1 MSAQSGI
8 SASEELINSF
18 KEYVDENHS
27 ILLATIRDEKV
38 NISDIIKGSSSLKD
52 DFEELKSLVT
62 DSDPKYIIVKHDY
75 NEKLYTFIS
84 FVPDYAAVKDKMLYA
99 SSKNTL
105 IRSLGSEFFT
115 NLLFWNSVDEVEY
128 DNWKHS
134 VKDDTTSNS
143 LSTKEKELQDIK
155 DLEFQTIV
163 NTSTKKQ
170 LVDHK
175 NDFSFKFNSNTQLN
189 PENNEL
195 YTLVIDIPKE
205 EIFLSNTT
213 KISDAKDLLTKISS
227 ESPQFSI
234 VKLNNKIYFI
244 YTCPSG
250 SKVKERM
257 IYASNKQGVINHF
270 KESFP
275 ITKALEVGDAIE
287 LELSEFDNEETET
300 ADDSTTSKPK
310 FNRPTRPGRRR

>member
-8 SASEELINSF
+8 SASEELVNSF

-27 ILLATIRDEKV
+27 ILLASISDEKV
-38 NISDIIKGSSSLKD
+38 HLSDLIKGSSSLKD
-52 DFEELKSLVT
+52 DFEQLKAIVN
-62 DSDPKYIIVKHDY
+62 DSEPKYVILKHDY

-105 IRSLGSEFFT
+105 IRQLGSEFFT
-115 NLLFWNSVDEVEY
+115 NILFWNSLDEVEY
-128 DNWKHS
+128 ENWKHS
-134 VKDDTTSNS
+134 VIDDTTSGS

-175 NDFSFKFNSNTQLN
+175 NDFSFKFNPNTDFTPQS
-189 PENNEL
+189 NEL
-195 YTLVIDIPKE
+195 YALTIDISKE
-205 EIFLSNTT
+205 EISLSNTSKVT
-213 KISDAKDLLTKISS
+213 SPKDLLTTISS

-234 VKLNNKIYFI
+234 AKLNNKIYFI

-270 KESFP
+270 KKSFP
-275 ITKALEVGDAIE
+275 IEKALEVGDAIE
-287 LELSEFDNEETET
+287 LELSEFDTSEDHT
-300 ADDSTTSKPK
+300 DDNSASKPK